1 MGLRS
6 AEAVAFAMPG
16 GESSVT
22 APLRPIDMAHLARQT
37 LGDRAIE
44 QEVLLMFI
52 QQSVL
57 VRDRISG
64 ATVSE
69 RLQLCHG
76 LKGAAR
82 GVGAFPIADCLSE
95 IEGDPDNGKLFGKL
109 AGLIDEVRDFIAA
122 ITR

>member
-16 GESSVT
+16 GEGSVT
-22 APLRPIDMAHLARQT
+22 SPSRPIDMAHLSRQT

-44 QEVLLMFI
+44 QEVLHMFM

-57 VRDRISG
+57 VRDRITG

-82 GVGAFPIADCLSE
+82 GVGAFPIAACLSE
-95 IEGDPDNGKLFGKL
+95 IEAEPENGKLFGKL

>member
-6 AEAVAFAMPG
+6 VEAVAFAMPG

-22 APLRPIDMAHLARQT
+22 APLRPIDMAHLSRQT
-37 LGDRAIE
+37 LGDRAVE

-64 ATVSE
+64 ATVKE

-82 GVGAFPIADCLSE
+82 GVGAFPIAACLSE
-95 IEGDPDNGKLFGKL
+95 IEDDPENSRLFGKL
-109 AGLIDEVRDFIAA
+109 SGLIDEVRDFIAA